1 MLANLFCL
9 FLNARFKEFGYRDNL
24 QEFIFMVPLC
34 KMKFALFVRE
44 IQIRFFE
51 LFACTQSLQLPE
63 NCSVVRTSIEKSL
76 RQGTYKRS
84 VVEEFKRG
92 VISFSKTS
100 LYLRAMN
107 VEVGPC

>member
-1 MLANLFCL
+1 
-9 FLNARFKEFGYRDNL
+9 
-24 QEFIFMVPLC
+24 MVPLC
-34 KMKFALFVRE
+34 KMKFALFVGDILVLRNV
-44 IQIRFFE
+44 F
-51 LFACTQSLQLPE
+51 LQLSE
-63 NCSVVRTSIEKSL
+63 NCYVVRTSIEKSL

-84 VVEEFKRG
+84 VVDEFKCG